1 MTDRSIIGQKIAF
14 LRKMKGLTQAELA
27 EQLGVSPQAVS
38 QWERS
43 ETMPDILTLPRIAEI
58 FDENISAI
66 LGLEELNAEKAP
78 EEIAETEETQNR
90 PDDET
95 AEEYYDRLAEEVE
108 ANEEEYDRLAAEA
121 EANEPA
127 HTITVPEVNIPEINI
142 PEIRLPTGEVI
153 PAQHI
158 PGQTIPAQK
167 IEIPPVPP
175 VPPKPPI
182 PPAPEED
189 PLLPKAIEILRET
202 GKASSSLLQRKLTCG
217 YGRATRLLER
227 LEALGYIGPE
237 NGFKPREVFLKTK
250 TPDRSNTQIDVSGF
264 TLPVSEYTL
273 DFADPDEEYEIALI
287 KDGKIVN
294 QFKGSPN
301 EFVRVVI
308 NGDVKSLR
316 SSISV
321 CVNGNV
327 TGESSSGF
335 DTTINGE
342 VMGNPHSNMNMTC
355 GNVTGDAHA
364 NMTLNCGDVFGNAS
378 ANMSLNCNNIGGDA
392 HANMSVHASGTIGGG
407 KPKKEEIAADSD
419 DEISVDGQ
427 NVTINGDYEG
437 DLSAA
442 CSIVIN
448 GDVNG
453 DIDTTGAVTV
463 SDGDINGDVDTTGN
477 VTAGG
482 DINGDVDTTQT
493 VMAGGDINGDVD
505 TSADVNVGGDVDG
518 DIRTDGD
525 VNIGGDV
532 GGDVTAD
539 GDVEVDGDVNG
550 DITTDGAVTVHGDAN
565 GDIEAEKVKV
575 YGTANNYEEDD
586 D

>member
-1 MTDRSIIGQKIAF
+1 MLKTRNVYTNATHFILPITERRIIMTDRTIIGQKIAY

-43 ETMPDILTLPRIAEI
+43 ETLPDILTLPKIAEI
-58 FDENISAI
+58 FEEGIAAI
-66 LGLEELNAEKAP
+66 LGVEELNAEKVPAEP
-78 EEIAETEETQNR
+78 EEIPAETSEDAET
-90 PDDET
+90 D
-95 AEEYYDRLAEEVE
+95 EEYYDRLAAEVE
-108 ANEEEYDRLAAEA
+108 ANEEDYDRLAELAEFA
-121 EANEPA
+121 EKNQ
-127 HTITVPEVNIPEINI
+127 HTVTVPEINIPDIHVPEINI
-142 PEIRLPTGEVI
+142 PEMHLPNGEVI
-153 PAQHI
+153 PAKTLPAQHF
-158 PGQTIPAQK
+158 PGKTIPAQK
-167 IEIPPVPP
+167 IKVPPIPPVPP
-175 VPPKPPI
+175 VPPI
-182 PPAPEED
+182 PPVP
-189 PLLPKAIEILRET
+189 PKPH
-202 GKASSSLLQRKLTCG
+202 G
-217 YGRATRLLER
+217 
-227 LEALGYIGPE
+227 IGGWIKKK
-237 NGFKPREVFLKTK
+237 N
-250 TPDRSNTQIDVSGF
+250 DRSNTQIDTSGF

-321 CVNGNV
+321 EVHGDV

-335 DTTINGE
+335 DTTIHGE
-342 VMGNPHSNMNMTC
+342 VMGNPHSNMNLTC

-378 ANMSLNCNNIGGDA
+378 ANMSLNCNNVGGDA

-407 KPKKEEIAADSD
+407 KVKKEEIEADSD
-419 DEISVDGQ
+419 DEISVNGM

-442 CSIVIN
+442 CSITIN

-453 DIDTTGAVTV
+453 NIDTTGDIHVT
-463 SDGDINGDVDTTGN
+463 DGDINGDVDTTTGN

-505 TSADVNVGGDVDG
+505 TSADVNVGGDISGDVD
-518 DIRTDGD
+518 TTGD
-525 VNIGGDV
+525 VNVGGDV
-532 GGDVTAD
+532 GGNIDTT

-550 DITTDGAVTVHGDAN
+550 DITTDGDVTVHGDAN
-565 GDIEAEKVKV
+565 GDIEAEKVKI
-575 YGTANNYEEDD
+575 YGTAENYEPDED
-586 D
+586 

>member
-27 EQLGVSPQAVS
+27 EQLDVSPQAVS

-43 ETMPDILTLPRIAEI
+43 ETLPDILTLPRIAEI
-58 FDENISAI
+58 FGENISAI

-78 EEIAETEETQNR
+78 EETSETEESAEL
-90 PDDET
+90 PEDET
-95 AEEYYDRLAEEVE
+95 DEEYYDRLAEEVE

-175 VPPKPPI
+175 VP
-182 PPAPEED
+182 ATPEGIVNRI
-189 PLLPKAIEILRET
+189 K
-202 GKASSSLLQRKLTCG
+202 KKL
-217 YGRATRLLER
+217 
-227 LEALGYIGPE
+227 
-237 NGFKPREVFLKTK
+237 
-250 TPDRSNTQIDVSGF
+250 DHSNTQIDTSGF

-321 CVNGNV
+321 EVNGNV

-335 DTTINGE
+335 DTTIHGE

-378 ANMSLNCNNIGGDA
+378 ANMSLNCNNVGGDA
-392 HANMSVHASGTIGGG
+392 HANMSVHASGSIGGG
-407 KPKKEEIAADSD
+407 KAKKEEIKADSD
-419 DEISVDGQ
+419 DEISVDGM

-505 TSADVNVGGDVDG
+505 TTAEVNVGGDISGDVD
-518 DIRTDGD
+518 TTGD

-532 GGDVTAD
+532 GGDVNTE
-539 GDVEVDGDVNG
+539 GDVEIDGDVNG
-550 DITTDGAVTVHGDAN
+550 DITTDGDVTVHGDAN

-575 YGTANNYEEDD
+575 YGTADNYEEDD